1 VALNGREKLLLG
13 GLTLVGLGIATYA
26 FVHEPL
32 TARRA
37 EAREQL
43 EKVESQ
49 LVQEQKKLVQE
60 GDLDDRRNKVT
71 AREQVV
77 DSWVP
82 GKNSAAMLIW
92 HLSQAEQLSGARI
105 HKLQVGD
112 KSVVSV
118 AGQGGQ
124 AQGQGGQVPGK
135 GAQAQ
140 GQGKVGQA
148 QGQGGQAQPADTP
161 MTTLVVI
168 PLEMEVEGKFAEHL
182 IFNQYLEEA
191 PLFLTTQGFS
201 LKRKGALSLQE
212 ADKLVEGDPSSAW
225 IAGQVLRESPAVDGA
240 YRLTLYFKAGKPGLS
255 TEEMRFD
262 SAPGRIDP
270 FVMAAVDE
278 FIQLLQDYY
287 GRGDRPGS
295 TPPTNDGHQTAP
307 PLPSYGQ
314 LG

>member
-1 VALNGREKLLLG
+1 
-13 GLTLVGLGIATYA
+13 
-26 FVHEPL
+26 
-32 TARRA
+32 
-37 EAREQL
+37 
-43 EKVESQ
+43 
-49 LVQEQKKLVQE
+49 
-60 GDLDDRRNKVT
+60 
-71 AREQVV
+71 
-77 DSWVP
+77 
-82 GKNSAAMLIW
+82 
-92 HLSQAEQLSGARI
+92 LSQAEQLSGARI

-124 AQGQGGQVPGK
+124 AQGKGGELPGK
-135 GAQAQ
+135 GGQTQ
-140 GQGKVGQA
+140 GQGD
-148 QGQGGQAQPADTP
+148 QAQPADTP

-168 PLEMEVEGKFAEHL
+168 PLEIEVEGKFAEHL

-212 ADKLVEGDPSSAW
+212 ADKLIEGDPSSAW

-240 YRLTLYFKAGKPGLS
+240 YRLTLYFKAGKPGPS

-270 FVMAAVDE
+270 FVMVAVDE

-295 TPPTNDGHQTAP
+295 TPHTNDGHQTAP